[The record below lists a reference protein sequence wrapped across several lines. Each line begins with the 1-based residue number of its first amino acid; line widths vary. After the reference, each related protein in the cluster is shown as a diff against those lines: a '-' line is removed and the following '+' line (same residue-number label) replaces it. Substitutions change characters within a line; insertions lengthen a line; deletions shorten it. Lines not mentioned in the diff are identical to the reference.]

1 MKDGPEAN
9 NTNFV
14 NYIGLD
20 PVSIDFL
27 QKLGLSLMIGILIGI
42 EREHRRASKKIFTG
56 VRTFALACMIGTIAT
71 ITSKLIGI
79 EILIVTAVF
88 FVFLCAIVAYA
99 TNIVYRQP
107 GITSPIALFCTFLL
121 GILVALGHY
130 LFAIVGGVVLTFLLI
145 EKKPLHSFAEHLSDN
160 EILNAVQFLAVAF
173 ILYPLMPNET
183 FFGVVNPRSTI
194 LIVVLIS
201 LISFFSYI
209 FLKKFGTRWGISYS
223 GLLGGFV
230 NSEATTGALSS
241 MSKNRPNLLDSTYT
255 GILLSNTAMLIRNL
269 IIALIVDPSGRF
281 ALLMLPPQLVMILA
295 SLFIAMTKRRTFD
308 TINETIKINSPFAL
322 GPAFKFGAGFTIIL
336 VISKIA
342 NDAAGPIG
350 IYAIAL
356 GGFVSSAAVTVSMAS
371 LAVNGNVTFATAAK
385 AAVLASIVSTSAK
398 VLLVKISGSNELFT
412 RSRNTFVILVI
423 IGAIAL
429 AGWIY
434 FMRSGV
440 F

>member
-1 MKDGPEAN
+1 MKYSLGDDT
-9 NTNFV
+9 TNLI

-27 QKLGLSLMIGILIGI
+27 QKLILALMIGILIGI
-42 EREHRRASKKIFTG
+42 EREHRRVSKKIFTG
-56 VRTFALACMIGTIAT
+56 VRTFALACMIGMIAT
-71 ITSKLIGI
+71 FTSDIIGI
-79 EILIVTAVF
+79 EILIVTAIF
-88 FVFLCAIVAYA
+88 FAFLCATVAYA
-99 TNIVYRQP
+99 TNIVHKQV

-121 GILVALGHY
+121 GILVALGYY
-130 LFAIVGGVVLTFLLI
+130 LFAIFGGVILTFLLI

-160 EILNAVQFLAVAF
+160 EILNAVQFLVVVF
-173 ILYPLMPNET
+173 ILYPIMPNET
-183 FFGVVNPRSTI
+183 FFGVLNPRSAI

-209 FLKKFGTRWGISYS
+209 SLKKFGTRWGISYS

-241 MSKNRPNLLDSTYT
+241 MSKNRQNLTDATYT

-269 IIALIVDPSGRF
+269 VIALIVDPSGRF
-281 ALLMLPPQLVMILA
+281 ALLMLPPQLIIILA
-295 SLFIAMTKRRTFD
+295 SLFIAITKKRSFD
-308 TINETIKINSPFAL
+308 TISETLQINSPFAL

-342 NDAAGPIG
+342 NDVAGPIG
-350 IYAIAL
+350 IYAMAL

-371 LAVNGNVTFATAAK
+371 LAVNGSVSFENAAK

-398 VLLVKISGSNELFT
+398 VVLVKISGSNELFI

-423 IGAIAL
+423 IGAVAL
-429 AGWIY
+429 AVWSY
-434 FMRSGV
+434 YMHPGV